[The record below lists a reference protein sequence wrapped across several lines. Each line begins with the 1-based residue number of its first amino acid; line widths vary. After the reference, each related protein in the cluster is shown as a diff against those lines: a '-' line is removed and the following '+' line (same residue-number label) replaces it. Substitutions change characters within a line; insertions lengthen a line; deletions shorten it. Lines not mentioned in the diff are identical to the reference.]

1 MRRHYASTLLLAFLI
16 IIFFHDICFFGKTLS
31 TASLIPGTTPNG
43 PYNFSGHRPSLPF
56 SFDTGGDAWVN
67 EPNPYII
74 RRALSEGALPVW
86 NPREGLGSPL
96 IANLN
101 TEVFN
106 PLKILLNVFPGP
118 FLQDIFF
125 LLRLFVMGLFTYLF
139 LKELKLSR
147 AASFLGASSFM
158 LSGYSVWWINLH
170 PLSTVMYLPAVF
182 YFYERWSEEKD
193 RKSPFLMS
201 LFLSFALAAGKIPD
215 VIMGLSLLFLYAL
228 WKGGTVTP
236 PPIPPLKPGEGGGSY
251 EGEGNS
257 IATGKRGLSR
267 WVVLAMFKEGGRV
280 ILVVF
285 SAILMSSVVLL
296 PFIELYAHASPLA
309 KAIRTGAASHAIP
322 LVTSVSLFQPLFL
335 GWDNYFYASWLKW
348 TPDIILPHAGIVVT
362 TLSIYAILHRRIL
375 KKTFPYLLFSLFIFS
390 MVYGILP
397 THVISRLPVLG
408 SIEFLKYNAMFYFS
422 LSVMSAFAFDD
433 LLSAGGN
440 RRKFDLSIAIVSLII
455 ISYFCYLYPQ
465 SPQEIRG
472 YMTIVLVLSLL
483 GMVAAGLV
491 SHLSGKR
498 TVFGISV
505 FALLVLELF
514 LYMPK
519 DHPDR
524 TDPYTE
530 PPYLKVITG
539 NYPYRITGGGSSVPP
554 LVSDAIGLYDVRDI
568 SVLLPGDYYD
578 SFENLLS
585 FSVPQTNN
593 PNPLFSATS
602 PFIDLMGV
610 KYILS
615 RELLDHWRL
624 EDVIRSHI
632 ASLRWIRFFDAM
644 VAHTIKGGASY
655 GFFNANGEERFSFF
669 FPMKFVFETRL
680 KMSEPFIFAGFALKD
695 VPNDTTAK
703 VRITVEKRVTE
714 FVAKNG
720 GWNDRWLDLTPY
732 MGKAVTVTVE
742 GEGSGGGNIALGDF
756 GLSPGYRK
764 ENTLYDGLLA
774 LHKRELDSLKYKGSY
789 EGIHIYENTN
799 VMDRAFVL
807 HHADVTGGPDDV
819 IRELQGGIN
828 FREVG
833 LVDADG
839 YKKMKASGLFSEN
852 ESNLP
857 VLPPNGPASEKVSI
871 KKYTADEISLEVE
884 SKGGLLVLS
893 DLYYPGWRVKINGRD
908 ESVLKVFGLLRGVP
922 IKSGRSD
929 VVFTYR
935 PVSLYIGIIISAVTF
950 VLWISYLYFR
960 KRKK

>member
-1 MRRHYASTLLLAFLI
+1 M
-16 IIFFHDICFFGKTLS
+16 
-31 TASLIPGTTPNG
+31 
-43 PYNFSGHRPSLPF
+43 
-56 SFDTGGDAWVN
+56 
-67 EPNPYII
+67 
-74 RRALSEGALPVW
+74 
-86 NPREGLGSPL
+86 
-96 IANLN
+96 
-101 TEVFN
+101 
-106 PLKILLNVFPGP
+106 
-118 FLQDIFF
+118 
-125 LLRLFVMGLFTYLF
+125 
-139 LKELKLSR
+139 
-147 AASFLGASSFM
+147 
-158 LSGYSVWWINLH
+158 
-170 PLSTVMYLPAVF
+170 
-182 YFYERWSEEKD
+182 
-193 RKSPFLMS
+193 
-201 LFLSFALAAGKIPD
+201 
-215 VIMGLSLLFLYAL
+215 
-228 WKGGTVTP
+228 
-236 PPIPPLKPGEGGGSY
+236 
-251 EGEGNS
+251 
-257 IATGKRGLSR
+257 
-267 WVVLAMFKEGGRV
+267 
-280 ILVVF
+280 
-285 SAILMSSVVLL
+285 
-296 PFIELYAHASPLA
+296 
-309 KAIRTGAASHAIP
+309 
-322 LVTSVSLFQPLFL
+322 
-335 GWDNYFYASWLKW
+335 
-348 TPDIILPHAGIVVT
+348 
-362 TLSIYAILHRRIL
+362 
-375 KKTFPYLLFSLFIFS
+375 
-390 MVYGILP
+390 
-397 THVISRLPVLG
+397 
-408 SIEFLKYNAMFYFS
+408 
-422 LSVMSAFAFDD
+422 
-433 LLSAGGN
+433 
-440 RRKFDLSIAIVSLII
+440 
-455 ISYFCYLYPQ
+455 
-465 SPQEIRG
+465 
-472 YMTIVLVLSLL
+472 
-483 GMVAAGLV
+483 
-491 SHLSGKR
+491 
-498 TVFGISV
+498 
-505 FALLVLELF
+505 
-514 LYMPK
+514 
-519 DHPDR
+519 
-524 TDPYTE
+524 
-530 PPYLKVITG
+530 
-539 NYPYRITGGGSSVPP
+539 PP

-578 SFENLLS
+578 FFENLLS

-615 RELLDHWRL
+615 REPLDHWRL

-680 KMSEPFIFAGFALKD
+680 KVSEPFIFAGFALKD

-703 VRITVEKRVTE
+703 VRITVGKRVTE

-720 GWNDRWLDLTPY
+720 GWNDQWLDLTPY

-774 LHKRELDSLKYKGSY
+774 LHKRELDFLRYKGSY

-807 HHADVTGGPDDV
+807 HHADVTGGLDDV
-819 IRELQGGIN
+819 IKELQEGIN

-839 YKKMKASGLFSEN
+839 YKKVKASGLFSEN

-950 VLWISYLYFR
+950 VLWLSYLYFR
-960 KRKK
+960 RRKK